1 MQRYKKNWQNK
12 RFSSFFLLRRS
23 KFTIFDGTR
32 TANGSFFPIVY
43 MQDIAQPFVIASTG
57 NRLHLCDEAIEARQ
71 QFFKMTIGL
80 EYVSM
85 VVCFQMIPVVS
96 QSEIADSIKSLF
108 CLIGISNN
116 QTSALQCLNLLC
128 QRHRFFGISHVY
140 IQKMSRWVRC
150 SYGKR
155 AGFVGAKIVHFL
167 ESTNNSEDFLLKY
180 E

>member
-1 MQRYKKNWQNK
+1 
-12 RFSSFFLLRRS
+12 
-23 KFTIFDGTR
+23 
-32 TANGSFFPIVY
+32 
-43 MQDIAQPFVIASTG
+43 
-57 NRLHLCDEAIEARQ
+57 
-71 QFFKMTIGL
+71 MTVGKEL
-80 EYVSM
+80 MSM
-85 VVCFQMIPVVS
+85 MISFQMIPVVC
-96 QSEIADSIKSLF
+96 QSEVTDSIKSLF
-108 CLIGISNN
+108 CLIGISNH

-128 QRHRFFGISHVY
+128 QRHRLFGISHVY